1 MACQNRLIQ
10 VLAGDDST
18 KESTSKRIARAVG
31 IHDLV
36 IREHVD
42 GEDLGLLRL
51 VGSDH
56 HGVLCTLGEHNGA
69 VAGGVALGE
78 KGNGSRDAGEVFG
91 VGVAVRAGPCF
102 GFGFVADDDVDVW
115 QDLLQLGV
123 EELDDEGCGKV
134 EHEGLGNFFFF
145 FWLVLERGL
154 KIGTDLSSGG
164 CFAAQ
169 LESRLNAVCQEVALD
184 VEVLGVLDK
193 RGNFGR

>member
-18 KESTSKRIARAVG
+18 KESTSKRIARTVG

-78 KGNGSRDAGEVFG
+78 KGNGARDAGEVFG
-91 VGVAVRAGPCF
+91 VGVAVRAGPRF

-123 EELDDEGCGKV
+123 EELDDEWCGKV
-134 EHEGLGNFFFF
+134 EHEGLGIFFF
-145 FWLVLERGL
+145 LVSPGAEVEDWNRPFQRRMLCCSAREQTQRRVSG
-154 KIGTDLSSGG
+154 SSPRRRSTWR
-164 CFAAQ
+164 
-169 LESRLNAVCQEVALD
+169 SR
-184 VEVLGVLDK
+184 
-193 RGNFGR
+193 